1 MRIRCCPYR
10 SEGLRHFAAQFSWA
24 AKSMPVLLAVTT
36 TFVGLQFVLIAQ
48 ASIKASHFLQFFGR
62 ASA

>member
-1 MRIRCCPYR
+1 
-10 SEGLRHFAAQFSWA
+10 
-24 AKSMPVLLAVTT
+24 MPVLLAVTT